1 MTSQHPNIEP
11 ALKALA
17 DALHGEGPAVELSA
31 GPDGN
36 VVVSAVQT
44 PGYEDA
50 AVVVR
55 TSGSTG
61 TPKATV
67 LTVDALAASS
77 VATAFALK
85 GEGQWLLALPV
96 QYVAGVQVLVR
107 SLFAGTR
114 PWAMDLSGG
123 FTPEAFTEAALELTD
138 KLRFTS
144 LVPTQLQRLL
154 DSPSAGTLAVL
165 RRFNGILLGGGPVSP
180 ELLAA
185 ARDAGVRVVTT
196 YGSAETC
203 GGCVYDGVP
212 LEDVLVRVDGDGRI
226 LLGGATIAAGY
237 LDAPELSAEAFVE
250 DDGVRWYRTS
260 DLGELDDDGKLTV
273 LGRADDVVITGGV
286 KVSAAHVQA
295 ELEKPRRRA
304 GRLRRRRSVRRVGP
318 GPRRVRGAGG
328 RVAGRRPGLHRGHCL
343 GAGAGR
349 IGPENRAGRRGTSDA
364 AERETGPPG
373 DDGSA
378 HRAASGKIER
388 PGTPGFTKPT
398 RGTERGNSRSM
409 DPRRPT
415 AHPAGRDRACPDRHR
430 GRV

>member
-1 MTSQHPNIEP
+1 MTSGAVNIEP

-17 DALHGEGPAVELSA
+17 AALGGEGPAVELSA
-31 GPDGN
+31 GPDGST
-36 VVVSAVQT
+36 VVELVET

-114 PWAMDLSGG
+114 PWVMDLSGG
-123 FTPEAFTEAALELTD
+123 FTPEAFTAAALELTD
-138 KLRFTS
+138 KIRFTS

-154 DSPSAGTLAVL
+154 DAPSADTLAVL
-165 RRFNGILLGGGPVSP
+165 RRFNGILLGGGPASP

-185 ARDAGVRVVTT
+185 ARDAGARVVTT

-203 GGCVYDGVP
+203 GGCVYDGFP
-212 LEDVLVRVDGDGRI
+212 IEDVLARVEGDGRI
-226 LLGGATIAAGY
+226 LLGGATLAAGY
-237 LDAPELSAEAFVE
+237 LGDPGLTADAFFEE
-250 DDGVRWYRTS
+250 DGIRWYRTS
-260 DLGELDDDGKLTV
+260 DLGSIDATGKLTV
-273 LGRADDVVITGGV
+273 LGRADDVVISGGV

-295 ELEKPRRRA
+295 ELEKLDGVRA
-304 GRLRRRRSVRRVGP
+304 
-318 GPRRVRGAGG
+318 AF
-328 RVAGRRPGLHRGHCL
+328 VAGVPSAEWGQAIAAYVAVADSSPQGLEGFTAGAPWAPAL
-343 GAGAGR
+343 GALAPKTVLAAGELLML
-349 IGPENRAGRRGTSDA
+349 PN
-364 AERETGPPG
+364 
-373 DDGSA
+373 
-378 HRAASGKIER
+378 GK
-388 PGTPGFTKPT
+388 
-398 RGTERGNSRSM
+398 
-409 DPRRPT
+409 
-415 AHPAGRDRACPDRHR
+415 PDRLSMTVRLTELHQ
-430 GRV
+430 GK